1 MTKILVLCIGLIS
14 CGNPI
19 DIQLDKVQKTLITG
33 RNGGGKST
41 MLEALYGTQRSNRPE
56 GTL

>member
-1 MTKILVLCIGLIS
+1 MSVGQN
-14 CGNPI
+14 GI

-41 MLEALYGTQRSNRPE
+41 MLEAITFGLLASHFVM
-56 GTL
+56 